1 VPKNEG
7 ELCPL
12 SLTLSN
18 SSTENISM
26 PEDSVKNGE
35 LIRSSGVVSL
45 LTMVSRVFGLLR
57 DVVIANVFGSGAGAD
72 AFFVALRIP
81 NLFRRLFAEGAF
93 SQAFVPVLS
102 AYRER
107 RTRSEVRLLVSRV
120 SGTLGLSLLLIT
132 ILGVLGAEYI
142 MRIFA
147 FGYVYHAETEKL
159 ALATEMLRLT
169 FPYLLLISLTA
180 FAGAILNTYGRFA
193 VPAFT
198 PVLLNLSLIVCVI
211 ALRPYLDQPIMALA
225 WAVLVAG
232 VAQLTMQLPFL
243 AKEDL
248 LVAPT
253 IHTKDP
259 GVRRIL
265 TLMLPALFGVSVGQ
279 INILLDTVLASFL
292 ETGTLSWLWY
302 SDRLLE
308 LPLGIFA
315 IAIATVILPG
325 LSQDHATASKQ
336 QFSHTLNWALRL
348 VCLLGLPASAAL
360 IYLSD
365 ELIATLFFHGAMTE
379 RDVTMSGLALAAYGT
394 GLLGHML
401 VKVLLPGY
409 FARQDTS
416 TPVKFGVIALFS
428 NMILNLALIWHFKH
442 AGLALATSFSAFIN
456 AGLLVY
462 GLKSSGV
469 LVFEAE
475 WGRFFFRILI
485 ATLIMLSIVS
495 LITPNIEN
503 WFEFGNLERVL
514 RMLFICFV
522 GIGFYIIGLLVLGI
536 KVNQVIR

>member
-1 VPKNEG
+1 MPKE
-7 ELCPL
+7 
-12 SLTLSN
+12 SV
-18 SSTENISM
+18 ENG
-26 PEDSVKNGE
+26 K
-35 LIRSSGVVSL
+35 LIRSSGVVSF

-102 AYRER
+102 EYRER
-107 RTRSEVRLLVSRV
+107 KTLSEVKLLVSRV
-120 SGTLGLSLLLIT
+120 SGTLGLSLVLIT
-132 ILGVLGAEYI
+132 ILGVLGAEYL
-142 MRIFA
+142 MHIFA
-147 FGYVYHAETEKL
+147 FGYVYHEEADKL

-180 FAGAILNTYGRFA
+180 FAGAILNTCGRFA

-198 PVLLNLSLIVCVI
+198 PVLLNFCLIICVVF
-211 ALRPYLDQPIMALA
+211 LRPYLTQPVMVLA
-225 WAVLVAG
+225 WAVLIAG
-232 VAQLTMQLPFL
+232 IVQLTIQLPFL
-243 AKEDL
+243 AKENL

-253 IHTKDP
+253 INSKDP

-265 TLMLPALFGVSVGQ
+265 ALMLPTLFGVSVGQ
-279 INILLDTVLASFL
+279 INVLLDTVLASFL

-308 LPLGIFA
+308 LPLGVFA

-325 LSQDHATASKQ
+325 LSQDHAMSSNE
-336 QFSHTLNWALRL
+336 QFSRTLNWALRL
-348 VCLLGLPASAAL
+348 VFLLGIPASAAL
-360 IYLSD
+360 FYLSD
-365 ELIATLFFHGAMTE
+365 ELIATLFFHGVMTE
-379 RDVTMSGLALAAYGT
+379 RDVTMSGAALAAYGA

-416 TPVKFGVIALFS
+416 TPVKFGVIALVS

-442 AGLALATSFSAFIN
+442 VGLALATSFSAFIN
-456 AGLLVY
+456 AGLLIY
-462 GLKSSGV
+462 GLKRSSV
-469 LVFEAE
+469 LVFEP
-475 WGRFFFRILI
+475 GLSRFLFRILI
-485 ATLIMLSIVS
+485 ATSIMLLLLSW
-495 LITPNIEN
+495 ITPDIES

-514 RMLFICFV
+514 RMCFICSVGMGSYFV
-522 GIGFYIIGLLVLGI
+522 CLLVLGI
-536 KVNQVIR
+536 KVHHVIR

>member
-1 VPKNEG
+1 
-7 ELCPL
+7 
-12 SLTLSN
+12 
-18 SSTENISM
+18 M
-26 PEDSVKNGE
+26 PEDSAENGK

-102 AYRER
+102 EYRER
-107 RTRSEVRLLVSRV
+107 RTRSEVRVLVSRV

-132 ILGVLGAEYI
+132 ILGVLGAEYL
-142 MRIFA
+142 MRMFA

-180 FAGAILNTYGRFA
+180 FAGAILNTHGRFA
-193 VPAFT
+193 IPAFT
-198 PVLLNLSLIVCVI
+198 PVILNLSLILCVLF
-211 ALRPYLDQPIMALA
+211 LRPYLNQPIMVLA
-225 WAVLVAG
+225 WAVLIAG
-232 VAQLTMQLPFL
+232 IAQLTIQLPFL
-243 AKEDL
+243 AREQL
-248 LVAPT
+248 LVSPT
-253 IHTKDP
+253 IVIKDP

-265 TLMLPALFGVSVGQ
+265 TLMLPALFGVSIGQ

-325 LSQDHATASKQ
+325 LSQDHAMSSNE
-336 QFSHTLNWALRL
+336 QFSRTLNWALRL
-348 VCLLGLPASAAL
+348 VLLLGLPASAAL
-360 IYLSD
+360 VYLSNQ
-365 ELIATLFFHGAMTE
+365 LIATLFFHGAMTE
-379 RDVTMSGLALAAYGT
+379 RDVTMSGLALAAYGA

-409 FARQDTS
+409 FARQETA
-416 TPVKFGVIALFS
+416 TPVRFGVIALVS

-456 AGLLVY
+456 AGLLIY
-462 GLKSSGV
+462 GLKRSGV
-469 LVFEAE
+469 LVFEPE
-475 WGRFFFRILI
+475 FGGFFLRILV

-495 LITPNIEN
+495 LITPNIES
-503 WFEFGNLERVL
+503 WFEFDILERIL
-514 RMLFICFV
+514 RMLFISFV
-522 GIGFYIIGLLVLGI
+522 GVSFYIICLLGLGI
-536 KVNQVIR
+536 KVRQIIR